1 MGQEST
7 TVPNWRWTVAEA
19 RTAPLEPGRA
29 SSSLFR
35 HGSMNLRWY
44 APIGH
49 DGQTPH
55 EQDEVY
61 AVASGRGSF
70 RVGRVR
76 LSFGP
81 GDLLFVPA
89 GVEHRFEDFS
99 ADFGAWVL
107 FWGPSGGE
115 TARSAG
121 GADGAESWRWTVQ
134 AAEAAPREPDD
145 PFAANLFRHASM
157 NLWWYAPRGRD
168 PQEPHEQDEIYFV
181 ESGSGRFLADGRRTP
196 FGPGDALFVPAGAEH
211 RFEDFSDDLAAW
223 AVFWG
228 QSGGEVA

>member
-1 MGQEST
+1 MSQGST
-7 TVPNWRWTVAEA
+7 LEPKWRWTVAEA
-19 RTAPLEPGRA
+19 RRAPLEPGRA
-29 SSSLFR
+29 SPSLFR
-35 HGSMNLRWY
+35 RGTMNLRWY
-44 APIGH
+44 APRGR
-49 DGQTPH
+49 DDQTPH

-70 RVGRVR
+70 SVDRVR
-76 LSFGP
+76 LPFGP

-107 FWGPSGGE
+107 FWGPTGGE
-115 TARSAG
+115 TARTAA
-121 GADGAESWRWTVQ
+121 GADRAEGWRWTV
-134 AAEAAPREPDD
+134 ADAEAAPRERDD
-145 PFAANLFRHASM
+145 PFAARLFRHASM

-168 PQEPHEQDEIYFV
+168 PQDPHEQDEIYFV
-181 ESGSGRFLADGRRTP
+181 ESGSGRFLADGQGTA
-196 FGPGDALFVPAGAEH
+196 FGPGDVLFVPAGAAH

-228 QSGGEVA
+228 PAGGEES